1 MGTWTLQ
8 TLRTDRIKYLFASQ
22 HAFPTILILAMLE
35 HDDNKRNLDGTSHTD
50 EAMTLQ
56 EARSKEYVSKNKAA
70 IKIKH
75 SN

>member
-22 HAFPTILILAMLE
+22 HAFPTNLE
-35 HDDNKRNLDGTSHTD
+35 HDDYNRNLDGTSHTD
-50 EAMTLQ
+50 QAMTLQ
-56 EARSKEYVSKNKAA
+56 EERSKETKAA